1 MLDLVC
7 VVLPALIIWLAGRK
21 RRWVDALA
29 PHHSHYSHHHHHHHH
44 RPHPLQTDQGES
56 GEEEDDDEFG
66 DGVGDGAGG
75 LRAAR
80 DEDDIETEDPEAA
93 ALKLS
98 VHEVDA
104 FWLQRQLGKYYEDA
118 NASAKLA
125 EEVLQVLATRDE
137 LECESRL
144 VVLLDVDKF
153 DFIKRLLRN
162 RGKVL
167 YCTRLKQAQT
177 DAEKKAVEAE
187 MLQDVELGGPA
198 ILEALY
204 QKASAESWAADRQGE
219 FVRKTKG
226 EARTLNQR
234 AADAGK
240 GVIID
245 EDQVGFVP
253 PPPEAGAGGTGGAG
267 AGAAAVKKPE
277 KTLDLEALSFAQ
289 GGHLNSNKK
298 VVLPEGTWRALKKGY
313 EEVHVP
319 AIKHIP
325 DASER
330 LVEIEELP
338 AWTHKAFSGMTMLN
352 RVQSKMCKAA
362 FYSPENLL
370 LCAPTGAGKTNVA
383 MLCMLN
389 EIGQHLREDGS
400 VNLDAFKIVYVAP
413 MKALVQ
419 ECVLNFGKRLEPYG
433 ITVRELSGDQSL
445 TRQQINETQVRAEGD
460 VGWAGWLCWLVGWL
474 VGWLHA

>member
-1 MLDLVC
+1 
-7 VVLPALIIWLAGRK
+7 
-21 RRWVDALA
+21 
-29 PHHSHYSHHHHHHHH
+29 
-44 RPHPLQTDQGES
+44 
-56 GEEEDDDEFG
+56 
-66 DGVGDGAGG
+66 
-75 LRAAR
+75 
-80 DEDDIETEDPEAA
+80 
-93 ALKLS
+93 

-118 NASAKLA
+118 NASARLA

-153 DFIKRLLRN
+153 DFIKQLLRN

-177 DAEKKAVEAE
+177 EAEKKAVEAE

-234 AADAGK
+234 AAAAGK

-245 EDQVGFVP
+245 DEDQVGFIP
-253 PPPEAGAGGTGGAG
+253 PPPEAAVGGAAP
-267 AGAAAVKKPE
+267 AGLSKKPE
-277 KTLDLEALSFAQ
+277 KTLDLESLSFAQ

-325 DASER
+325 DADER

-338 AWTHKAFSGMTMLN
+338 AWTHRAFEGMTLLN

-389 EIGQHLREDGS
+389 EIGQHLREDGT
-400 VNLDAFKIVYVAP
+400 VNLEAFKIVYVAP

-445 TRQQINETQVRAEGD
+445 TRQQINETQVGARACGAVLD
-460 VGWAGWLCWLVGWL
+460 WLVD
-474 VGWLHA
+474 

>member
-1 MLDLVC
+1 M
-7 VVLPALIIWLAGRK
+7 
-21 RRWVDALA
+21 
-29 PHHSHYSHHHHHHHH
+29 
-44 RPHPLQTDQGES
+44 
-56 GEEEDDDEFG
+56 EEEDEFG
-66 DGVGDGAGG
+66 DGGAEHGA

-80 DEDDIETEDPEAA
+80 DEDEMETEDPEAA
-93 ALKLS
+93 AARLS

-118 NASAKLA
+118 NASARLA

-153 DFIKRLLRN
+153 DFIKQLLRN

-234 AADAGK
+234 AAAAGK

-245 EDQVGFVP
+245 DEDQVGFIP
-253 PPPEAGAGGTGGAG
+253 PPPEAAVGGAAP
-267 AGAAAVKKPE
+267 AGLSKKPE
-277 KTLDLEALSFAQ
+277 KTLDLDSLSFAQ

-325 DASER
+325 DADER

-338 AWTHKAFSGMTMLN
+338 AWTHRAFEGMTLLN

-389 EIGQHLREDGS
+389 EIGQHLREDGT
-400 VNLDAFKIVYVAP
+400 VNLEAFKIVYVAP

-445 TRQQINETQVRAEGD
+445 TRQQINETQVGARACGAVLD
-460 VGWAGWLCWLVGWL
+460 WLVDCL
-474 VGWLHA
+474 TD